1 MRKWFREALCPGCP
15 ASMAQTTLEV
25 AVPFLPLL
33 CGLILPL
40 TLEISPKGGCC
51 SPDRLLNSCHPGR

>member
-1 MRKWFREALCPGCP
+1 MRKWSGEALGPGCP
-15 ASMAQTTLEV
+15 ASMAQAMLEI

-40 TLEISPKGGCC
+40 PLEISPKGGFC
-51 SPDRLLNSCHPGR
+51 SPHRLLNFCHPGR